1 LLRPVPSKKA
11 VVVVVVV
18 AEEAETMSG
27 RWWSVFA
34 MSPQR
39 PWM

>member
-1 LLRPVPSKKA
+1 MRPVPSKKA
-11 VVVVVVV
+11 VVV
-18 AEEAETMSG
+18 AEEAETMSEW
-27 RWWSVFA
+27 WWSVFA